1 MKEAIRAKMQRAI
14 KEQTGDCSFV
24 TEQEYLTV
32 DDAVHDRNPI
42 TEMKTTVMDVRFN
55 NAKYKLKK
63 DELSKDSTDS
73 NVASNYSTN
82 S

>member
-1 MKEAIRAKMQRAI
+1 MQRAI
-14 KEQTGDCSFV
+14 KEQNGDCSFI

-32 DDAVHDRNPI
+32 DDAVHDKNPI
-42 TEMKTTVMDVRFN
+42 TEMKTTVIDLRVN

-63 DELSKDSTDS
+63 NDEPNRQNKADSSTTA
-73 NVASNYSTN
+73 NNITN

>member
-1 MKEAIRAKMQRAI
+1 MQRAI
-14 KEQTGDCSFV
+14 KEQTGDCSFK

-32 DDAVHDRNPI
+32 DDAVHDKNPI
-42 TEMKTTVMDVRFN
+42 TEMKTTVLDLRVN

-63 DELSKDSTDS
+63 NETSITNANS
-73 NVASNYSTN
+73 NIAADNSNN

>member
-1 MKEAIRAKMQRAI
+1 MQKAI

-32 DDAVHDRNPI
+32 DDAVHDKNPL
-42 TEMKTTVMDVRFN
+42 TEMKTTVIDLRID

-63 DELSKDSTDS
+63 DDEHYRQNKADSSTTA
-73 NVASNYSTN
+73 NNITN

>member
-1 MKEAIRAKMQRAI
+1 MQKAI

-32 DDAVHDRNPI
+32 DDAVHDKNPL
-42 TEMKTTVMDVRFN
+42 TEMKTTVIDLRID

-63 DELSKDSTDS
+63 DDEPNRQNKADSSTTA
-73 NVASNYSTN
+73 NNITN